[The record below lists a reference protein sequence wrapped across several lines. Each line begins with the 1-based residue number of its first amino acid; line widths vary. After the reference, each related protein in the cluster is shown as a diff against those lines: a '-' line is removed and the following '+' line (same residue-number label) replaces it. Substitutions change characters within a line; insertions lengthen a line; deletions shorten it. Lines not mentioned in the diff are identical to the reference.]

1 MDMRA
6 LLFPVLI
13 VALLSSMS
21 VVAGGPTTLG
31 YTNNRNIEPVLVKVN
46 AQGKITDYRP
56 AYSLSPELKRLLLA
70 NLNEMI
76 HAPATDKDGKPVPSQ
91 FVINV
96 ALQSDPRSTGD
107 YDVHFV
113 YISAS
118 PLPLGTWYWSRDPFG
133 QLGLASPNI
142 LSNYPVSTGSS
153 SVFSTGAMF
162 SANASSSSSG
172 GHSSGGHSH

>member
-13 VALLSSMS
+13 VALLSSTS

-31 YTNNRNIEPVLVKVN
+31 YTNNRNIEPVLVRVN
-46 AQGKITDYRP
+46 AQGKITDFKP
-56 AYSLSPELKRLLLA
+56 AYPLSPELKRLLLA

-76 HAPATDKDGKPVPSQ
+76 HTPATDKDGKPVSTQ

-96 ALQSDPRSTGD
+96 ALQSEPRSTGD

-118 PLPLGTWYWSRDPFG
+118 SIPLGTWFWSRDPFG

-142 LSNYPVSTGSS
+142 LSSYPVSTGPAPN
-153 SVFSTGAMF
+153 FSTGPMF
-162 SANASSSSSG
+162 TSNSSSSG
-172 GHSSGGHSH
+172 SGGHSGGGHSH